1 MMENDQV
8 VASASPFGPKIDVR
22 PVFEHDRAVLIDLL
36 KDLQPQEWQRP
47 TACAPW
53 LVRDV
58 VAHMLGADLS
68 RLART
73 RDGHTG
79 NSPAPGEPLPAF
91 IHRFNQ
97 DWVSAASRV
106 SPAMLVELFTTTSPH
121 VLRMWRD
128 LDLDVLGEPV
138 SWAGPDPA
146 PRWLD
151 CARDFTEYWVHQQQ
165 IRDATERPD
174 TPRPRVVHTV
184 LDTFLRALPH
194 TLAHRD
200 DAEGTIVTIEVD
212 GPGGGT
218 WSWQRSGQHWR
229 PTSDN
234 SAATTTLT
242 TDPDTLWRLCVR
254 GIEPHQ
260 ARQRVAVRG
269 NAELADATL
278 HIVSIIR

>member
-1 MMENDQV
+1 MVTSE
-8 VASASPFGPKIDVR
+8 SPFGPKIDAR

-36 KDLQPQEWQRP
+36 RDVQPDEWQRP

-58 VAHMLGADLS
+58 VAHLLGNDLS

-79 NSPAPGEPLPAF
+79 NSPRPGEPLPAF

-97 DWVSAASRV
+97 EWVSAASRV
-106 SPAMLVELFTTTSPH
+106 SPAVLVDLFDTTSPQ

-128 LDLDVLGEPV
+128 LDLDALGGPV

-146 PRWLD
+146 PLWLD

-165 IRDATERPD
+165 IRDATDRPD
-174 TPRPRVVHTV
+174 TGGPTVVHMV

-194 TLAHRD
+194 TLAHRED
-200 DAEGTIVTIEVD
+200 VEGTVLTVEVD
-212 GPGGGT
+212 GPGGGI
-218 WSWQRSGQHWR
+218 WSWQRSGHHWR
-229 PTSDN
+229 WTSDGP
-234 SAATTTLT
+234 AAATTLT
-242 TDPDTLWRLCVR
+242 TDPDTLWRLCVC
-254 GIEPHQ
+254 GIEPHN
-260 ARQRVAVRG
+260 ARHRVTVRG
-269 NAELADATL
+269 NTELADAAL
-278 HIVSIIR
+278 QIVSIIR

>member
-1 MMENDQV
+1 MVTSE
-8 VASASPFGPKIDVR
+8 SPFCPKIDAR

-36 KDLQPQEWQRP
+36 KDLPPDEWQRT

-58 VAHMLGADLS
+58 VAHLLGNDLS

-79 NSPAPGEPLPAF
+79 NSPQPGEPLPTF

-97 DWVSAASRV
+97 DWVAAASRV
-106 SPAMLVELFTTTSPH
+106 SPAMLVDLFDTTSPQ

-128 LDLDVLGEPV
+128 LDLDALGGPV

-146 PRWLD
+146 PLWLD

-165 IRDATERPD
+165 IRDATGRPD
-174 TPRPRVVHTV
+174 TGGPTVVHTV

-194 TLAHRD
+194 TLAHRED
-200 DAEGTIVTIEVD
+200 VEGTVLTVEVD

-218 WSWQRSGQHWR
+218 WSWRRSGHHWR
-229 PTSDN
+229 WTSD
-234 SAATTTLT
+234 SPAAATTLT

-254 GIEPHQ
+254 GIEPHN
-260 ARQRVAVRG
+260 ARERVTVRG
-269 NAELADATL
+269 NTELADTAL
-278 HIVSIIR
+278 QIVSIIR

>member
-1 MMENDQV
+1 MVTSE
-8 VASASPFGPKIDVR
+8 SPFGPKIDAR
-22 PVFEHDRAVLIDLL
+22 PVFEHDRAVLINLL
-36 KDLQPQEWQRP
+36 KDLPPDEWQRA

-58 VAHMLGADLS
+58 VAHLLGNDLS

-79 NSPAPGEPLPAF
+79 NSPQPGEPLPTF
-91 IHRFNQ
+91 LHRFNQ

-106 SPAMLVELFTTTSPH
+106 SPAMLVDLFDTTSPQ

-128 LDLDVLGEPV
+128 LDLDALGEPV

-146 PRWLD
+146 PLWLD

-165 IRDATERPD
+165 IRDATDRPELGGP
-174 TPRPRVVHTV
+174 TAVHTV

-194 TLAHRD
+194 TLAHRED
-200 DAEGTIVTIEVD
+200 VEGTVLTVEVD

-218 WSWQRSGQHWR
+218 WSWRRSGHHWR
-229 PTSDN
+229 WTSDGP
-234 SAATTTLT
+234 AAATTLT

-254 GIEPHQ
+254 GIEPHN
-260 ARQRVAVRG
+260 ARQRVTVRG
-269 NAELADATL
+269 NTELADAAL
-278 HIVSIIR
+278 QIVSIIR